1 MDNTANRPILTLLDD
16 GHRCSTGRAA
26 MTCHYK
32 CGNACAQDAPNVS
45 DNPYFGD
52 VLGAAFSR
60 RGLLRA
66 GTVITAAGLASTAL
80 GAAPVAA
87 TSARTRAVPGHTP
100 GLGFKPVPPNTLDQ
114 VTIPPGFVQD
124 VVIRWGDP
132 LFEGAP
138 KFDLHNQ
145 TPSAQKQ
152 QFGYNNDFLGLMP
165 LERGKKLMVI
175 NHEYTSDSIMF
186 PDYDEENPTE
196 QQVKTSWAAHGLS
209 VVAVKE
215 VSGSGN
221 LKPIVGHPLNRR
233 FHTRT
238 EFELTG
244 PVRGSKY
251 VRTKEDPDGT
261 TVLATLNNCAG
272 GLTQWGTWLTG
283 EENYNQYF
291 ANAESVTDPVEAAR
305 LARYGIVGG
314 ESQRKWER
322 FDDRFDIAK
331 EPNEPNRFGWIV
343 EVDPYDPTSTP
354 KKRTALGRFKHE
366 AAQPRVT
373 ADGHV
378 AVYMGDDERFDYFYK
393 FVSAKKLATGTSRRA
408 RRHNATLLDEG
419 TLYVAQFNGD
429 SPPAEIDGTG
439 TLPADE
445 EFDGSGRWIPLV
457 SGSESFIDGMNA
469 NEVLLFTR
477 QAADRVGATKM
488 DRPEDVEPSPKT
500 GTVYIALTNNTDR
513 GAAGKPGVDEANP
526 RKANKSGHVIELVER
541 QNDSGAK
548 TFKWQI
554 FLVCGDPN
562 DPSTY
567 FGGYD
572 KSDVS
577 PISCP
582 DNVTFDPHGNLW
594 ISTDGNAIGS
604 NDGLFGVAVEGDFR
618 GRTKQFLT
626 VPVGAETC
634 GPHVDRRRVLVCV
647 QHPGETDDA
656 TFENPG
662 SSWPGGGSRVPRPA
676 VVAVWKQDADR

>member
-1 MDNTANRPILTLLDD
+1 MDNTANRPILTVLDD

-554 FLVCGDPN
+554 FLVCGDPD

-577 PISCP
+577 PISC
-582 DNVTFDPHGNLW
+582 
-594 ISTDGNAIGS
+594 
-604 NDGLFGVAVEGDFR
+604 
-618 GRTKQFLT
+618 
-626 VPVGAETC
+626 
-634 GPHVDRRRVLVCV
+634 
-647 QHPGETDDA
+647 
-656 TFENPG
+656 
-662 SSWPGGGSRVPRPA
+662 
-676 VVAVWKQDADR
+676 